1 MNHLACASD
10 SPVSRIVV
18 SGELPQLQT
27 PVDRNQHLA
36 PQAATIQESGRESLV
51 SCLLSVCAMR
61 GNLMLIL
68 ATQFRLSDLLIL
80 VIERYRL
87 YAAQAQC
94 FGPRDESCNMQKH
107 LMIIGHWRSLK
118 RACASRLCSSLVLA
132 A

>member
-1 MNHLACASD
+1 M
-10 SPVSRIVV
+10 

-87 YAAQAQC
+87 YAKPSALA
-94 FGPRDESCNMQKH
+94 PDESCNMQKH